1 MNTAQSRAILQ
12 HGWRIFLASDT
23 DYLAVLL
30 ALTAEVEA
38 CCVRKEE
45 QSNHL

>member
-1 MNTAQSRAILQ
+1 MNTAQSGANLQ
-12 HGWRIFLASDT
+12 HDWRIFLASYT
-23 DYLAVLL
+23 DCLAVLL
-30 ALTAEVEA
+30 ARAAEVEV